1 MHIPARKER
10 ESGRDYALRAIK
22 ENIIRLELKPGAR
35 ISENELAAALGL
47 SRTPVREALMELS
60 RVKIVEIYPQRGS
73 SIAQVDYALVD
84 EAHFMRVTLE
94 CAVLERCCE
103 RGLSGRQRMHL
114 EENLQMQDFHKN
126 SKAEKQLSLDNEFH
140 RQLFAAANLSNI
152 YELMDS
158 MTIHLDRI
166 RTMHLYAVKNLTQ
179 VEDHHGI
186 YQAVLQRDSKKA
198 QQLMR
203 EHIGHYRTDEAE
215 IRAKYSE
222 YIVAEQLQS

>member
-1 MHIPARKER
+1 MHIPTRKER

-22 ENIIRLELKPGAR
+22 ENIIRLELEPGAR

-73 SIAQVDYALVD
+73 SIARVDYDLVD

-103 RGLSGRQRMHL
+103 RGFSERQLIRL
-114 EENLQMQDFHKN
+114 EENLQMQDFHRN

-140 RQLFAAANLSNI
+140 RQLFAAASLSNI
-152 YELMDS
+152 YSLMDS

-166 RTMHLYAVKNLTQ
+166 RTMHLYAAKNLTQ

-186 YQAVLQRDSKKA
+186 YQAVLQRDSQKA

-203 EHIGHYRTDEAE
+203 AHIGHYQSDEAE

-222 YIVAEQLQS
+222 YIK